1 MTRFRFPAR
10 RFPLR
15 AGVAGVALSVACA
28 TTAPVS
34 YMGVTSPG
42 KEDAFECA
50 VAQLNLMG
58 YNIEDGNAD
67 IGYVRGR
74 KQTSGLAEEIL
85 LGNAYV
91 DLLTVSAFDNPQ
103 TGATHLRAVASQLAD
118 KDISLLGGVSLDEDW
133 EEGERL
139 IEPSETGKADAQAL
153 LSNCGVSQ
161 ITGPPSGAGPLP

>member
-1 MTRFRFPAR
+1 MTRFRFAAR
-10 RFPLR
+10 RVPRGL
-15 AGVAGVALSVACA
+15 AVALLATGCV

-50 VAQLNLMG
+50 IAQLNLMG

-67 IGYVRGR
+67 IGFVRGR
-74 KQTSGLAEEIL
+74 KQTSGVVEEIF

-103 TGATHLRAVASQLAD
+103 AGTTHLRAVASQVAD
-118 KDISLLGGVSLDEDW
+118 KDISLIGGVSLDEDL
-133 EEGERL
+133 EQGERQ

-153 LSNCGVSQ
+153 LANCGVSQ
-161 ITGPPSGAGPLP
+161 ITGPPPDGDRLP